1 MLRDNHECLEMAA
14 NMTTVIEL
22 TPFFTCDALLTLI
35 KKGEKRVTKHFVS
48 CLSVYHHFG
57 MSKTSLILACM

>member
-1 MLRDNHECLEMAA
+1 MLRDNYECLEMAA

-35 KKGEKRVTKHFVS
+35 KETDIF
-48 CLSVYHHFG
+48 
-57 MSKTSLILACM
+57 